1 MRLATGVQVEEI
13 RRRRPCVVTTQG
25 REMNVSLTTW
35 ALLLGFVFAMLILD
49 LFLHRGHQE
58 IKFKEAAIWSSIWVA
73 CGLGVGAVI
82 WAQYG
87 SEFGLQYLSGYV
99 IEKSLAIDNVF
110 VWGLLF
116 AAFAVPKRY
125 QHRVLFLGVIGALAM
140 RSVMILAGSALIKEF
155 AWILYIFGAFLLYT
169 GIKMFRQ
176 RNEHFDLNKSKF
188 YNWIKNKLRLTDKI
202 EDESFTKT
210 INGVRYFTPLFLV
223 LIMVEFMDLVFAVD
237 SIPAIF
243 AVTEEPFLVF
253 ASNALAI
260 LGLRSMYFLIADLMD
275 RFKYLKEGLSII
287 LVWVGLKMIVSHAFF
302 KIPTWVSLT
311 VITSIITISI
321 IASFR
326 KVAQNVK

>member
-1 MRLATGVQVEEI
+1 
-13 RRRRPCVVTTQG
+13 
-25 REMNVSLTTW
+25 MNVSLTTW
-35 ALLLGFVFAMLILD
+35 SVLLAFVFAMLLLD
-49 LFLHRGHQE
+49 LFLHRSHHE

-73 CGLGVGAVI
+73 CGLGVGGVI
-82 WAQYG
+82 WLQYG

-116 AAFAVPKRY
+116 AAFAVPKKY
-125 QHRVLFLGVIGALAM
+125 QHRVLFLGVVGALAM
-140 RSVMILAGSALIKEF
+140 RSVMIIGGSALIKEF
-155 AWILYIFGAFLLYT
+155 AWILYIFGAFLIFT
-169 GIKMFRQ
+169 GLKMFKQ
-176 RNEHFDLNKSKF
+176 RNEHFNLEKSKF
-188 YNWIKNKLRLTDKI
+188 YGWLRRKLRVTESI
-202 EDESFTKT
+202 EDESFTVVR
-210 INGVRYFTPLFLV
+210 NGIRYFTPLFLV

-275 RFKYLKEGLSII
+275 KFRYLKEGLSVI
-287 LVWVGLKMIVSHAFF
+287 LVWVGVKMIVSHAFF
-302 KIPTWVSLT
+302 KIPTWVSLV
-311 VITSIITISI
+311 VITGVIAVSI

-326 KVAQNVK
+326 KADSNVK

>member
-1 MRLATGVQVEEI
+1 
-13 RRRRPCVVTTQG
+13 
-25 REMNVSLTTW
+25 MNVSLTTW
-35 ALLLGFVFAMLILD
+35 AILLGFVLAMLLLD

-58 IKFKEAAIWSSIWVA
+58 IKFKEAAIWSAIWVG
-73 CGLGVGAVI
+73 CGLAVGAII

-116 AAFAVPKRY
+116 TAFAVPRKY

-140 RSVMILAGSALIKEF
+140 RSVMIVGGAALIKEF
-155 AWILYIFGAFLLYT
+155 AWVLYVFGVFLIIT
-169 GIKMFRQ
+169 GVKMFIQ
-176 RNEHFDLNKSKF
+176 RHEHFNLEKSRF
-188 YNWIKNKLRLTDKI
+188 YRWLSTKLRLTKEI
-202 EDESFTKT
+202 KDESFTVMV
-210 INGVRYFTPLFLV
+210 NGVRYFTPLFLV
-223 LIMVEFMDLVFAVD
+223 LVMVEFMDLVFAID

-260 LGLRSMYFLIADLMD
+260 LGLRSMYFLIADLMHK
-275 RFKYLKEGLSII
+275 FKYLKEGLSII
-287 LVWVGLKMIVSHAFF
+287 LGWVGVKMIVSHAFF
-302 KIPTWVSLT
+302 KIPTWFSLT
-311 VITSIITISI
+311 VITVVITISI

-326 KVAQNVK
+326 KADANVK

>member
-1 MRLATGVQVEEI
+1 
-13 RRRRPCVVTTQG
+13 
-25 REMNVSLTTW
+25 MNVSLTTW
-35 ALLLGFVFAMLILD
+35 SLLLAFVFAMLLLD
-49 LFLHRGHQE
+49 LFLHRSHHE

-73 CGLGVGAVI
+73 CGLGVGGVI

-87 SEFGLQYLSGYV
+87 SEYGLQYLSGYV

-116 AAFAVPKRY
+116 AAFAVPKKY
-125 QHRVLFLGVIGALAM
+125 QHRVLFLGVVGALAM
-140 RSVMILAGSALIKEF
+140 RSVMIIGGSALIKEF
-155 AWILYIFGAFLLYT
+155 AWILYIFGAFLVYT
-169 GIKMFRQ
+169 GIKMFVQ

-188 YNWIKNKLRLTDKI
+188 YNWLRGKLRLTESI
-202 EDESFTKT
+202 ENENFTVVK
-210 INGVRYFTPLFLV
+210 NGVRYFTPLFLV

-243 AVTEEPFLVF
+243 AVTDEPFLVF

-275 RFKYLKEGLSII
+275 KFRYLKEGLSVI
-287 LVWVGLKMIVSHAFF
+287 LVWVGAKMIISHALF
-302 KIPTWVSLT
+302 KIPTWVSLL
-311 VITSIITISI
+311 VITAVISISI

-326 KVAQNVK
+326 KADSNVK

>member
-1 MRLATGVQVEEI
+1 
-13 RRRRPCVVTTQG
+13 
-25 REMNVSLTTW
+25 MNVSLTTW
-35 ALLLGFVFAMLILD
+35 SVLLAFVFAMLLLD
-49 LFLHRGHQE
+49 LFLHRSHHE

-116 AAFAVPKRY
+116 AAFAVPKKY
-125 QHRVLFLGVIGALAM
+125 QHRVLFLGVVGALAM
-140 RSVMILAGSALIKEF
+140 RSVMIIGGSALIKEF
-155 AWILYIFGAFLLYT
+155 AWILYIFGAFLVYT
-169 GIKMFRQ
+169 GIKMFIQ
-176 RNEHFDLNKSKF
+176 RNEHFDLDKSKF
-188 YNWIKNKLRLTDKI
+188 YSWLRRKLRVSDSI
-202 EDESFTKT
+202 ESENFTV
-210 INGVRYFTPLFLV
+210 IQNGVRYFTPLFVV

-243 AVTEEPFLVF
+243 AVTDEPFIVF

-275 RFKYLKEGLSII
+275 KFRYLKEGLSVI
-287 LVWVGLKMIVSHAFF
+287 LVWVGAKMIISHALF
-302 KIPTWVSLT
+302 KIPTWVSLL
-311 VITSIITISI
+311 VITAVISISI

-326 KVAQNVK
+326 KADSNVK

>member
-1 MRLATGVQVEEI
+1 
-13 RRRRPCVVTTQG
+13 
-25 REMNVSLTTW
+25 MNVSLTTW
-35 ALLLGFVFAMLILD
+35 SLLIGFVLAMLLVD
-49 LFLHRGHQE
+49 LFLHRSHNE

-82 WAQYG
+82 WSQYG
-87 SEFGLQYLSGYV
+87 SEYGLQYLSGYV

-125 QHRVLFLGVIGALAM
+125 QHRVLFLGVVGALIM
-140 RSVMILAGSALIKEF
+140 RSIMIVGGSAAIKEF
-155 AWILYIFGAFLLYT
+155 SWILYIFGAFLIYT
-169 GIKMFRQ
+169 GFKMFIQ
-176 RNEHFDLNKSKF
+176 RNEHFNLDKSKF
-188 YNWIKNKLRLTDKI
+188 YQWLRAKLRMTDSI
-202 EDESFTKT
+202 EDESFTKRV
-210 INGVRYFTPLFLV
+210 NGIRYFTPLFLV

-243 AVTEEPFLVF
+243 AVTDEPFLVF

-275 RFKYLKEGLSII
+275 KFKYLKEGLSVI
-287 LVWVGLKMIVSHAFF
+287 LVWVGAKMIISHALF
-302 KIPTWVSLT
+302 KIPTWLSLA
-311 VITSIITISI
+311 VIIAVLAISI

-326 KVAQNVK
+326 KVDSNVK

>member
-1 MRLATGVQVEEI
+1 
-13 RRRRPCVVTTQG
+13 
-25 REMNVSLTTW
+25 MNVSLTTW
-35 ALLLGFVFAMLILD
+35 SALLAFVFAMLLLD
-49 LFLHRGHQE
+49 LFLHRSHHE
-58 IKFKEAAIWSSIWVA
+58 IKFKEAAIWSAIWVA
-73 CGLGVGAVI
+73 CGFGVGAVI

-116 AAFAVPKRY
+116 AAFAVPKKY
-125 QHRVLFLGVIGALAM
+125 QHRVLFLGVVGALAM
-140 RSVMILAGSALIKEF
+140 RSVMIVGGSALIKEF
-155 AWILYIFGAFLLYT
+155 AWILYIFGAFLVYT
-169 GIKMFRQ
+169 GIKMFVQ

-188 YNWIKNKLRLTDKI
+188 YKWLRSKLRLTESI
-202 EDESFTKT
+202 ENENFTVVK
-210 INGVRYFTPLFLV
+210 NGVRYFTPLFLV

-243 AVTEEPFLVF
+243 AVTDEPFLVF

-275 RFKYLKEGLSII
+275 KFRYLKEGLSII
-287 LVWVGLKMIVSHAFF
+287 LVWVGIKMIVSHALF
-302 KIPTWVSLT
+302 KIPTWISLA
-311 VITSIITISI
+311 VITSVIAISI

-326 KVAQNVK
+326 KADSNVK

>member
-1 MRLATGVQVEEI
+1 M
-13 RRRRPCVVTTQG
+13 
-25 REMNVSLTTW
+25 
-35 ALLLGFVFAMLILD
+35 LLLD

-58 IKFKEAAIWSSIWVA
+58 IKFKEAALWSSIWVA
-73 CGLGVGAVI
+73 CGLGVGAII

-125 QHRVLFLGVIGALAM
+125 QHRVLFLGVVGALAM
-140 RSVMILAGSALIKEF
+140 RSVMIIGGSALIKEF
-155 AWILYIFGAFLLYT
+155 AWILYIFGAFLVYT
-169 GIKMFRQ
+169 GIKMFIQ
-176 RNEHFDLNKSKF
+176 RNEHFDLEKSKF
-188 YNWIKNKLRLTDKI
+188 YRWLRGKLRLTETI
-202 EDESFTKT
+202 ENENFTKR
-210 INGVRYFTPLFLV
+210 INGVRYFTPLFVVLV
-223 LIMVEFMDLVFAVD
+223 MVEFMDLVFAVD

-275 RFKYLKEGLSII
+275 RFRYLKEGLSVI
-287 LVWVGLKMIVSHAFF
+287 LVWVGAKMIISHALF
-302 KIPTWVSLT
+302 KIPTWVSLA
-311 VITSIITISI
+311 VITAILTVSIV
-321 IASFR
+321 ASFR
-326 KVAQNVK
+326 KVDGHVK